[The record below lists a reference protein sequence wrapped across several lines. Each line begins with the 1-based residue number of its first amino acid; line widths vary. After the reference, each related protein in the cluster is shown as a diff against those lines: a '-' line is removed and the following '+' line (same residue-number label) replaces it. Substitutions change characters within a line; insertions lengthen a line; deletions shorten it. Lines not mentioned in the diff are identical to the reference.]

1 MRAMRLSAFVAIF
14 FAVVACTPDHALKTG
29 EDIAAQARITDSVVI
44 RRSNDRLLSRQAH
57 ICLVSDQAS
66 SQAGLA
72 LLQNMQASMSGY
84 FLSVGVESQP
94 LGYTVAMAQPPCPG
108 ASYVFYVQPLDAPCK
123 TGSPSCNDG
132 KITDLLITV
141 LNGDNS
147 GVADRITLTLKRSWL
162 SLAVDAQSNQREA
175 FEQLARTLTGINAP

>member
-1 MRAMRLSAFVAIF
+1 MRAIRLTAFAAIF
-14 FAVVACTPDHALKTG
+14 FAVAGCTPDHALKTG

-57 ICLVSDQAS
+57 ICLVSDQVS
-66 SQAGLA
+66 SPAGLA

-94 LGYTVAMAQPPCPG
+94 LGYSANMQAPCPG
-108 ASYVFYVQPLDAPCK
+108 ANYVFYVQPLDAPCK
-123 TGSPSCNDG
+123 SGSPSCNAGRISDV
-132 KITDLLITV
+132 LITV

-147 GVADRITLTLKRSWL
+147 GVADRITLTLQRSWL

-175 FEQLARTLTGINAP
+175 FEQLARNLTGINAP